1 MHNYNNEVSQSTNTD
16 SDIDEQIFMPQNMNI
31 TRNI

>member
-1 MHNYNNEVSQSTNTD
+1 MQNYNNEVSQSTNTD
-16 SDIDEQIFMPQNMNI
+16 SHIDEQIFMQQNINI